1 MPLKQLIQLTLGAI
15 GIVFGDIGVS
25 PLFVLKAVLKDESKL
40 CSDDSTTLC
49 GDPLLLSITESTI
62 LGYLSLIIWTLTLI
76 CCIKY
81 IIFVLK
87 ADKNGEGGTFA
98 LISLLPTENEE
109 SALWKHKAHI
119 FTGAMLSACFI
130 LADGF
135 IAPSMA
141 VLSAIE
147 GMTRTVGKLPNVN
160 AAMIGSAV
168 VPTTLVILLILFMV
182 QRFGTHSVEKFA
194 WPVMVMWF
202 LSIAAIGLFNIV
214 FFNPTIFQA
223 FSPHHIGYIFRKG
236 AAKAFAA
243 INHTVLAVV
252 GVETLYADLGHF
264 TTRPIRIGFLG
275 VVYPALILSYL
286 GQGSNIIR
294 SINLR
299 DPTAILEV
307 ATDPFFSH
315 VPSQVQVPM
324 VILATIA
331 AIIAS
336 QATLSGCFSL
346 LDQAISL
353 GVFPNVAAVH
363 ENQNG
368 SSAVYVPFFNYICM
382 VMCLLIVGVFQ
393 HTDAIAEMYGICVT
407 GSMLITS
414 ILLALVMRYR
424 WEYKIWQVAPFA
436 IIFGS
441 IDLFFFAAAVQK
453 IAPYGWIAIL
463 ASFILFYIMYTWT
476 TTTTRFKQQLEST
489 TLTMS
494 ELRLY
499 VKTLVRTQG
508 TVAFVSN
515 TDEDVPIVLNV
526 CAAKLR
532 ALPENIVCMSAV
544 CMPTPFIA
552 EEERYIFRTI
562 DPNIGLYR
570 LVISYGYAERSIDTQ
585 AAIQRATKRGL
596 KVAQDD
602 SVLFVV
608 GREIVKSDH
617 DTRYL
622 QRLLNVSYD
631 FIARNSQNKAD
642 YFNLPAASTL
652 EPAGN
657 DGYWGPYVV
666 SHHVAEWWNTLS
678 SFCLVILSVLGSI
691 TVVKTSAGMR
701 YHVNHVGMAI
711 VGLGSA
717 IFHGTLLYAGQLG
730 DELPMIYGSCVM
742 IFCLWNTFPPEK
754 PKTLQI
760 ILLTSY
766 STFVTVVYMWW
777 RNPVFHQ
784 VSYALLVFL
793 IVGLAASNNV
803 RLAKMYPSKG
813 GILWWLFATAF
824 LSYGFGFF
832 VWNVENL
839 NCVSIRSLRVRLGG
853 FGTITQLHA
862 WWHLFTALGTYTNAM
877 LMQYQ
882 RALASRQEHITI
894 KYWTV
899 LPITTSKKSKSKEE

>member
-1 MPLKQLIQLTLGAI
+1 MDRPDTGEESCAEFSSSVPDVHSADDLEASRKDPRRQEPTVPNLPPLSKQHSDPSQNVQTFGGLQIVVTSPFVVDTTTLSPGTVTYPRSSVTDAHKSKNFLITESKFISKSAPASPAGSFLGVGPALGASTAAISPSTQAMNDKILVNIKRKIAGLPPLEEEMTKRPSLGGNKLGGRRMSLGAALCIPPPPRLSKDMSLNQLIQLTLGAI

-40 CSDDSTTLC
+40 CSEESTTLC
-49 GDPLLLSITESTI
+49 GDPLLLSISENTI

-81 IIFVLK
+81 IVFVLR

-147 GMTRTVGKLPNVN
+147 GMTKTVGKLPNVN
-160 AAMIGSAV
+160 TAMIGSAV
-168 VPTTLVILLILFMV
+168 VPTTILILLILFMV

-202 LSIAAIGLFNIV
+202 LSIAAIGLFNIIV
-214 FFNPTIFQA
+214 INPGIFQA
-223 FSPHHIGYIFRKG
+223 FSPHHIGYIFKKG
-236 AAKAFAA
+236 AAKTFAA

-264 TTRPIRIGFLG
+264 TTLPIRIGFLG

-299 DPTAILEV
+299 DPLIIYEV

-324 VILATIA
+324 VVLATIA

-353 GVFPNVAAVH
+353 GVFPNVSAIH

-382 VMCLLIVGVFQ
+382 AMCLLIVGVFQ

-436 IIFGS
+436 IFFGS

-453 IAPYGWIAIL
+453 VASYGWIAIL
-463 ASFILFYIMYTWT
+463 ASFILFYVMYTWT
-476 TTTTRFKQQLEST
+476 TTTAQFKHQLEST

-515 TDEDVPIVLNV
+515 TDEDVPVVLNV

-617 DTRYL
+617 ETRYF
-622 QRLLNVSYD
+622 QQLLNVSYD

-652 EPAGN
+652 EMG
-657 DGYWGPYVV
+657 V
-666 SHHVAEWWNTLS
+666 SN
-678 SFCLVILSVLGSI
+678 VL
-691 TVVKTSAGMR
+691 R
-701 YHVNHVGMAI
+701 
-711 VGLGSA
+711 
-717 IFHGTLLYAGQLG
+717 
-730 DELPMIYGSCVM
+730 
-742 IFCLWNTFPPEK
+742 
-754 PKTLQI
+754 
-760 ILLTSY
+760 
-766 STFVTVVYMWW
+766 
-777 RNPVFHQ
+777 
-784 VSYALLVFL
+784 
-793 IVGLAASNNV
+793 
-803 RLAKMYPSKG
+803 
-813 GILWWLFATAF
+813 
-824 LSYGFGFF
+824 
-832 VWNVENL
+832 
-839 NCVSIRSLRVRLGG
+839 
-853 FGTITQLHA
+853 
-862 WWHLFTALGTYTNAM
+862 
-877 LMQYQ
+877 
-882 RALASRQEHITI
+882 
-894 KYWTV
+894 
-899 LPITTSKKSKSKEE
+899 